1 MEVGKTEDQKLLLI
15 KNSYRFSN
23 QNQNFMNL
31 EQKVMADM
39 KDAMKAKDEA
49 SLRGLR
55 AIKAEIIKAK
65 TEPGVNGQLTEDI
78 ETKMLQKMMKQRKD
92 SLEIYR
98 NQNRDDLAKKEEEEI
113 AIIEKFMPK
122 QMSEA
127 EIKEAI
133 RKIIEETGAS
143 SPADMGKV
151 MGVATKQLAGKA
163 EGKTISAIVKEAL
176 AK

>member
-1 MEVGKTEDQKLLLI
+1 
-15 KNSYRFSN
+15 
-23 QNQNFMNL
+23 MNL

-65 TEPGVNGQLTEDI
+65 TEPGAGGELSEDTEN
-78 ETKMLQKMMKQRKD
+78 KMLQKMMKQRKD

-98 NQNRDDLAKKEEEEI
+98 TQKRDDLAKKEEEEI
-113 AIIEKFMPK
+113 AIIEKFLPK
-122 QMSEA
+122 QMDETELKKA
-127 EIKEAI
+127 LK
-133 RKIIEETGAS
+133 KIINEVGAS

-163 EGKTISAIVKEAL
+163 DGKIISATVKEL
-176 AK
+176 LSK